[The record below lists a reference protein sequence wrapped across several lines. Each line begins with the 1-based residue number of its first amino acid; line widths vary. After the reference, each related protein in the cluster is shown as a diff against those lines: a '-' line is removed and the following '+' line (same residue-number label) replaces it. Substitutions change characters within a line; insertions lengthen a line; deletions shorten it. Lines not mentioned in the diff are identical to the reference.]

1 MGSTPNAT
9 RIHATIHHPS
19 LAAIPQDKRG
29 TPVFLLLDALLGED
43 DVERWIG
50 EVNWQ
55 PDANGQQPIGALAQA
70 AADLAARRPPEAE
83 WTLAS
88 GTLRD
93 GRPIIFRTQIWARW
107 LDRPLLDL
115 HSRVTLNYRARPD
128 GLPDEEESAR
138 LEAAEDRLVAAVGAF
153 AELVTVTTGGGQR
166 AFDLY
171 SDSED
176 QNHAS
181 AVEHMAREIRA
192 TVSQSPDPTWKRG
205 RVLE

>member
-1 MGSTPNAT
+1 
-9 RIHATIHHPS
+9 
-19 LAAIPQDKRG
+19 
-29 TPVFLLLDALLGED
+29 V
-43 DVERWIG
+43 
-50 EVNWQ
+50 
-55 PDANGQQPIGALAQA
+55 QA
-70 AADLAARRPPEAE
+70 AADLAARRPPEAK

-88 GTLRD
+88 ATLRD
-93 GRPIIFRTQIWARW
+93 GRPIIFRTQVWARW

-128 GLPDEEESAR
+128 GLPDEAESAR

-181 AVEHMAREIRA
+181 AVAHIAREIRA
-192 TVSQSPDPTWKRG
+192 TVSQSLDPTWKRG